1 MCPIR
6 RLLMVVLLVVG
17 LVAVAWPVAAAPPD
31 APAGRARQLERAAR
45 DLAVRL
51 RAVPVRDGDFA
62 DPGRYCPADR
72 LAVSWAPPAGAFRFG
87 AYIPPL
93 GPTPGPATTSVNGV
107 VTCRGATYAYM
118 GFEAR
123 WTTGGWR
130 VVDVPALD
138 EPAPPPA
145 AGWPARP
152 GAAAPLAA
160 AALPPPGTGPL
171 DDLAPYQPQTT
182 CSPRPKPGVV
192 GFQRIVLASFPATP
206 SSGISRACSIGGRS
220 EHKEGRAWDWAV
232 TVGNPSHRAAA
243 RQVFTW
249 LFRADPSGRRFAMA
263 RRLGVMYII
272 HNRRIWGSYRATEGW
287 RPYVGANPT
296 PTTST
301 SASAG
306 PAPANGPAG
315 GTAPRSPTAAPP
327 ETPRPDRSPSG
338 FEAPVVLPAC
348 GPSSF
353 VVMGSCR
360 GQRLSDDRRPSPSP
374 WTFGPVTSGRQA
386 DRRVVPE
393 LAGDRAPGHP

>member
-93 GPTPGPATTSVNGV
+93 GPAPGPATTSVNGV

-145 AGWPARP
+145 SGRPARP

-192 GFQRIVLASFPATP
+192 GFQRIVLASFPATH
-206 SSGISRACSIGGRS
+206 SSGISRACSIGGHS

-287 RPYVGANPT
+287 RPYVGANPHTDHVHFSFGWAGARKRTSWWDGT
-296 PTTST
+296 PVTY
-301 SASAG
+301 G
-306 PAPANGPAG
+306 
-315 GTAPRSPTAAPP
+315 SPT
-327 ETPRPDRSPSG
+327 
-338 FEAPVVLPAC
+338 
-348 GPSSF
+348 
-353 VVMGSCR
+353 
-360 GQRLSDDRRPSPSP
+360 
-374 WTFGPVTSGRQA
+374 
-386 DRRVVPE
+386 
-393 LAGDRAPGHP
+393 